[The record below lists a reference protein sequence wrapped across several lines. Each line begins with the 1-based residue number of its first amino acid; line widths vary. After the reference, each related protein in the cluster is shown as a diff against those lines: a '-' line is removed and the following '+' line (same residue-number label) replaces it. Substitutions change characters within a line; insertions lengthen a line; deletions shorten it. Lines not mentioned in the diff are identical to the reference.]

1 MTTPDFTAF
10 SLLFGE
16 DPELLAALRERCSTR
31 RFDKGEIIL
40 NQQETSTEVHYLLKG
55 FAKAQLVSA
64 EGKEVWMNEFRAGA
78 MFGELAVLAG
88 APRVCSVVAFSPCQ
102 TAVFRG
108 ESFIELMRSH
118 GELGLIVSRL
128 LAERLNMTSQ
138 RLYMASAESLEGRV
152 IVELK
157 QRAVPLEVNPQF
169 THVIR
174 PAPVIAEIARKVG
187 SARESVS
194 RLVALLSRDEY
205 ILRKRDEW
213 LLRDPQTLVSLT
225 L

>member
-1 MTTPDFTAF
+1 MTPDFEAF
-10 SLLFGE
+10 SILFGE
-16 DPELLAALRERCSTR
+16 NPVLLDALRDNCIAR

-40 NQQETSTEVHYLLKG
+40 HHQETSSDVHYLLKG
-55 FAKAQLVSA
+55 FAKAHLVSA
-64 EGKEVWMNEFRAGA
+64 EGKEVWMNEFSPGA
-78 MFGELAVLAG
+78 MFGEIAALSG
-88 APRVCSVVAFSPCQ
+88 APRVCSVVAFSPVE

-108 ESFIELMRSH
+108 AVFLDLMRSH
-118 GELGLIVSRL
+118 GEMGLVVARM

-152 IVELK
+152 IVELM
-157 QRAVPLEVNPQF
+157 QRSVPLEGNSEF

-174 PAPVIAEIARKVG
+174 PAPVIADIARKVG

-205 ILRKRDEW
+205 IVRNRNEW

-225 L
+225 I

>member
-1 MTTPDFTAF
+1 MTPDFEAF
-10 SLLFGE
+10 SILFGD
-16 DPELLAALRERCSTR
+16 DPALLRALRDNCAVR
-31 RFDKGEIIL
+31 RFEKGEIIL
-40 NQQETSTEVHYLLKG
+40 HHQETSSDVHYLLNG
-55 FAKAQLVSA
+55 FAKAHLVSA
-64 EGKEVWMNEFRAGA
+64 EGKEVWMNEFGPGA
-78 MFGELAVLAG
+78 MFGEIAALCG
-88 APRVCSVVAFSPCQ
+88 APRVCSVVAFSPVE

-108 ESFIELMRSH
+108 HAFLDLMRNH
-118 GELGLIVSRL
+118 GEMGLVVARL

-152 IVELK
+152 IVELM
-157 QRAVPLEVNPQF
+157 QRSVPLEGNTEF

-174 PAPVIAEIARKVG
+174 PAPVIADIARKVG

-205 ILRKRDEW
+205 IVRNQDEW

-225 L
+225 I